1 MRMTVGDKQTKEVS
15 AISWDF
21 FCCEGTFGT
30 RTGIDRIRRG
40 DCRRSAIQT
49 SSVVPSITVS
59 TFHIDASYDPSAA
72 VNSLSQER
80 PERWSAGGRIAGR
93 PQHWLDR
100 MSGRLLRRAKGTFMH
115 IKTWAAAVL
124 LLSLPD
130 ATLAQGTPPVT
141 SELGAAEQEFNQL
154 GKLEV
159 ETAKQV
165 ADLQKEQQ
173 RLNEVSLMLKAA
185 EERQSKADTALAL
198 ERAAFKDKLAPFV
211 SQVKAFEAR
220 GCHKAGVITKEER
233 ARCGAEHDELW
244 ARQEAFKAE
253 DAALKKKEADA
264 KAYKQGLAERR
275 KSASEATLKNF
286 SAYRQ
291 ALNALQQ
298 VRLKKSAALQKV
310 AQLRASCSKEQMAV
324 MTPEAMKLKCGNVQF
339 DGARPDLPPL
349 GGGSI
354 GTPKMR

>member
-1 MRMTVGDKQTKEVS
+1 
-15 AISWDF
+15 
-21 FCCEGTFGT
+21 
-30 RTGIDRIRRG
+30 
-40 DCRRSAIQT
+40 
-49 SSVVPSITVS
+49 
-59 TFHIDASYDPSAA
+59 
-72 VNSLSQER
+72 
-80 PERWSAGGRIAGR
+80 
-93 PQHWLDR
+93 
-100 MSGRLLRRAKGTFMH
+100 MH

-324 MTPEAMKLKCGNVQF
+324 MTPEAMKLNCGNVQF

-349 GGGSI
+349 GGSSI